1 MVLSGRNVNRS
12 DGRILRA
19 LDLDVVPRAGPDRA
33 GRSIHALCAQ
43 TPRCGDHRPL
53 LVLPARPSLQGAAS
67 PRRAGSLDRRTR
79 GGWATATA
87 LHDHR
92 PWQNGNPDMAPPAA
106 GGNDRAARGPPPP
119 PALLP

>member
-67 PRRAGSLDRRTR
+67 PRRAGALDRRTR

-92 PWQNGNPDMAPPAA
+92 PWQNGNPDMAPPH
-106 GGNDRAARGPPPP
+106 GGGMLRGGSWGARPGV
-119 PALLP
+119 LLP